1 MINSKYFFKGLG
13 CIKSFDSPAIALG
26 CCMVAIGAL
35 LKNIGFNLQESVFST
50 FLTYALPGSLV
61 MAETMI
67 IGGSLLNIF
76 FAVWLV
82 NSRLYPMTVS
92 LMPLMMHKN
101 QPKWKYY
108 ISCHF
113 VAVSAWL
120 IMKNNYKFIAKENRI
135 DYWIGVGAATWSIS
149 IVATIIGIPLGVLS
163 AIRRGSFLD
172 LIGRTIAM
180 LGYSLPTFWVG
191 IVLILIFAVWLG
203 WLPAATMGTSGALF
217 PWKYLILPGIT
228 LGWVALAGYVRLVRS
243 AMLEIMDSEYIKLAR
258 AKGVSE
264 FYVICKH

>member
-1 MINSKYFFKGLG
+1 MVNKEFFFRGLG

-35 LKNIGFNLQESVFST
+35 FKNIGFNLQESVFST

-92 LMPLMMHKN
+92 LMPLMMHKK

-120 IMKNNYKFIAKENRI
+120 IMKNNYKSIARKNRI
-135 DYWIGVGAATWSIS
+135 DYWIGVGTATWSIAIIATFIGYIS
-149 IVATIIGIPLGVLS
+149 ADYLNKDIMIGLAIVNPIYFMCMMIGSMKTLQINSSVILGAVLGPC
-163 AIRRGSFLD
+163 IQFLSF
-172 LIGRTIAM
+172 GEC
-180 LGYSLPTFWVG
+180 PTFC
-191 IVLILIFAVWLG
+191 LR
-203 WLPAATMGTSGALF
+203 P
-217 PWKYLILPGIT
+217 
-228 LGWVALAGYVRLVRS
+228 
-243 AMLEIMDSEYIKLAR
+243 
-258 AKGVSE
+258 
-264 FYVICKH
+264 